1 MNEYQR
7 QIYLSALG
15 VENYMPRWRLAL
27 APAAVVCDLPAIAAE
42 VQHMASTE
50 AAGVSI
56 DSDKPAISQSQGGA
70 GVAPLMADVLRTLT
84 QPTLG
89 SKHPLP
95 LPSLPS
101 ARQSLATEQI
111 PAFVLSIWRP
121 VDDVL
126 VIDSRNT
133 QLAFP
138 TDALLN
144 NILRAVFALQAPL
157 SNEEILRWPLV
168 DNVLVARTEDDAR
181 SALQVWLE
189 VELERRPARQLLLMG
204 RNATQYF
211 LSPDLKY
218 DDILWKEIA
227 LTNSTNRAMVTPS
240 LVELLQQ
247 PILKRDLW
255 RALQPWQTSNK

>member
-27 APAAVVCDLPAIAAE
+27 APAAVVCDLPAIAAD
-42 VQHMASTE
+42 VQHTAPMET
-50 AAGVSI
+50 AGISI
-56 DSDKPAISQSQGGA
+56 DTDKSDFSQSQAGGGA
-70 GVAPLMADVLRTLT
+70 APLMADVLRTLT
-84 QPTLG
+84 QPTL
-89 SKHPLP
+89 SSIQPSP
-95 LPSLPS
+95 LPSLS
-101 ARQSLATEQI
+101 SVRKSLATEQI

-138 TDALLN
+138 TEVLLN
-144 NILRAVFALQAPL
+144 NILRAVFALQGPL

-211 LSPDLKY
+211 LSPDLSY
-218 DDILWKEIA
+218 DDILWQEIT
-227 LTNSTNRAMVTPS
+227 LTNSPNRAIVTPS
-240 LVELLQQ
+240 LVDLLQQ

-255 RALQPWQTSNK
+255 RALQPWQASNK